1 MHGLLASMEDSVSPD
16 MIFTSESVTPGHP
29 DKLCDQISDAAVDAL
44 MREDESA
51 RVAVECALATGV
63 LFLAARYAADA
74 RVDLPAV
81 ARKAIQDAGYASEGF
96 DARSCSILTS
106 LAELPLESREP
117 EVAEGDEEA
126 IARRVAHEQANV
138 FGYACRDTATLMPAP
153 IHHAHKVVRAL
164 DAARRDGFSALSPD
178 AKTQVSVRY
187 RNGRPTRVHSLSL
200 TVALDASAGAAAP
213 EGLRAVALDALSGEE
228 IGPDAETRV
237 VINAGGPLEIGG
249 PARHA
254 GLTGRKNG
262 IDSYGEI
269 ARQSGSALSG
279 KDPSRIDRAG
289 AYAARYA
296 AKNIVAAGL
305 AERCEVHLAYAIG
318 QAEPLSLSVETFN
331 TGKTSDEA
339 IARRLA
345 ANFDF
350 RPAAI
355 VRRFG
360 LRRRPRAAG
369 PKGFYLPLAT
379 YGHFGRADLDLPW
392 EAIDLAAAL
401 HG

>member
-1 MHGLLASMEDSVSPD
+1 M
-16 MIFTSESVTPGHP
+16 
-29 DKLCDQISDAAVDAL
+29 
-44 MREDESA
+44 
-51 RVAVECALATGV
+51 ECALATGV
-63 LFLAARYAADA
+63 LFIAARYAADA
-74 RVDLPAV
+74 RVDLPAL
-81 ARKAIQDAGYASEGF
+81 ARKAIQDAGYTSEGF

-117 EVAEGDEEA
+117 ELCEGDEDA
-126 IARRVAHEQANV
+126 VAQRVAHEQANV
-138 FGYACRDTATLMPAP
+138 FGYACRDTAEFMPAP
-153 IHHAHKVVRAL
+153 IYLAHKVARAL

-178 AKTQVSVRY
+178 AKTQVSVQY
-187 RNGRPTRVHSLSL
+187 RHERPARLHSLSL
-200 TVALDASAGAAAP
+200 TVALDATAGADAQDR
-213 EGLRAVALDALSGEE
+213 LRAIGLDALSAGD
-228 IGPDAETRV
+228 IPPDAQTRV

-254 GLTGRKNG
+254 GLTGRKSG

-296 AKNIVAAGL
+296 AKNLVAAGL

-331 TGKTSDEA
+331 TGKTSDETL
-339 IARRLA
+339 ARRLA
-345 ANFDF
+345 EAFDF

-369 PKGFYLPLAT
+369 DKGFYLPLAT
-379 YGHFGRADLDLPW
+379 YGHFGRAELNLPW
-392 EAIDLAAAL
+392 EAIDLADEL
-401 HG
+401 GG

>member
-1 MHGLLASMEDSVSPD
+1 MSPD

-44 MREDESA
+44 LREDESA
-51 RVAVECALATGV
+51 RVVVECALATGV

-74 RVDLPAV
+74 RVDLPSL
-81 ARKAIQDAGYASEGF
+81 ARKVIQDAGYMSEGF

-106 LAELPLESREP
+106 LAELPLETREP
-117 EVAEGDEEA
+117 ELTEDNEED

-138 FGYACRDTATLMPAP
+138 FGYACRDTAEFMPAP
-153 IHHAHKVVRAL
+153 ISLAHKVARAL
-164 DAARRDGFSALSPD
+164 DAARRDGFAALSPD
-178 AKTQVSVRY
+178 AKTQVSVQY
-187 RNGRPTRVHSLSL
+187 RHGRPTSVHSLSL
-200 TVALDASAGAAAP
+200 TVALDAPGGP
-213 EGLRAVALDALSGEE
+213 DPQDRLRAIALDALSDSC
-228 IGPDAETRV
+228 IRPDARTRI

-262 IDSYGEI
+262 IDAYGEI

-279 KDPSRIDRAG
+279 KDPSRIDRTG

-296 AKNIVAAGL
+296 AKNVVAAGL

-318 QAEPLSLSVETFN
+318 QAEPLSLNVETFN
-331 TGKTSDEA
+331 TGSASDEE

-345 ANFDF
+345 AGFDF

-369 PKGFYLPLAT
+369 SNGFYLPLAT

-392 EAIDLAAAL
+392 EATDLAEAL
-401 HG
+401 RR